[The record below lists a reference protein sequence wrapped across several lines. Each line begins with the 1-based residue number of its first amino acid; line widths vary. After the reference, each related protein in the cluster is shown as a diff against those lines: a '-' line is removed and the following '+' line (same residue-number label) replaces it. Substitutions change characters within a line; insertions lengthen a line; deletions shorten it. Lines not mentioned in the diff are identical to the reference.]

1 MANLKELFP
10 EFYQSKLDM
19 KDLSSESENLLVIDT
34 NYLLDIIQLPT
45 TVSKKYIEALEKVKD
60 NIYIPYL
67 VALEFNFKKSS
78 LKKEKIKKVRKYKN
92 EIEQTVLNIKKK
104 INEIDLVDKEEKENF
119 TSELLKITE
128 NYLSE
133 LTKLVDNRVSSMITK
148 EENELYERLI
158 SVIEN
163 KIGDKYNQKW
173 IDEIESEGEDR
184 YEKNIPPGFNDSSKE
199 DEIDSLRM
207 YGDIKYHRKYGDLI
221 IWKDIIEYSKEYT
234 KMGKKVVFI
243 TNDGKAKQKRDLLYK
258 VDDLT
263 VGPNIHL
270 MNELYMESNKELH
283 ILNNLRFVQ
292 LVNDL
297 SDVEM
302 SKLKKSSEKMYRVKI
317 PHDQIEEERIKLLKK
332 SIENNDY
339 EFGISDDGYLFKK
352 EKNHIDNLYNSAI
365 EDIERKE
372 LRKKYINMMKHD
384 RDIEKYYKMSL
395 LNKLT
400 TSELKD
406 HKQMELWDKDDRSNK
421 MSYDSKSGK
430 LIFNFDDDVDDNF
443 DIEENE

>member
-19 KDLSSESENLLVIDT
+19 KDLSSESENLLVLDT

-45 TVSKKYIEALEKVKD
+45 TVSKKYIEALEKVKE

-78 LKKEKIKKVRKYKN
+78 LKKGKIKKIRKYKN
-92 EIEQTVLNIKKK
+92 EIEQSVVNINKK
-104 INEIDLVDKEEKENF
+104 INEIDLVDKEEKEIF
-119 TSELLKITE
+119 TNELLTMTE
-128 NYLSE
+128 DYLAE
-133 LTKLVDNRVSSMITK
+133 LKKVIDSKVSSMITE

-163 KIGDKYNQKW
+163 KVGNKYSQEW
-173 IDEIESEGEDR
+173 IDEIEKEGEER
-184 YEKNIPPGFNDSSKE
+184 YKQNIPPGFNDSSKE

-207 YGDIKYHRKYGDLI
+207 YGDIKYCRKYGDLI

-258 VDDLT
+258 VDDFT

-332 SIENNDY
+332 SIENNEY

-352 EKNHIDNLYNSAI
+352 EKNHIDNLYNSTI
-365 EDIERKE
+365 EDIERKK
-372 LRKKYINMMKHD
+372 LIKYINMINHGGNHD
-384 RDIEKYYKMSL
+384 RSKEEFYKMYL

-400 TSELKD
+400 ESELKD
-406 HKQMELWDKDDRSNK
+406 YKQMELWDKDDRSNK
-421 MSYDSKSGK
+421 MSYDSESRKF
-430 LIFNFDDDVDDNF
+430 IFNFDD
-443 DIEENE
+443 

>member
-10 EFYQSKLDM
+10 EFYQSKLDI
-19 KDLSSESENLLVIDT
+19 KDLSSESENLLVLDT

-45 TVSKKYIEALEKVKD
+45 TVSKKYIEALEKVKE

-78 LKKEKIKKVRKYKN
+78 LKKGKIKKIRKYKN
-92 EIEQTVLNIKKK
+92 EIEQSVVNIKKK
-104 INEIDLVDKEEKENF
+104 IDEIDLVDKEEKEIF
-119 TSELLKITE
+119 TNEPLKITE
-128 NYLSE
+128 DYLAE
-133 LTKLVDNRVSSMITK
+133 LKKIIDNKVSSMITE

-158 SVIEN
+158 SIIEN
-163 KIGDKYNQKW
+163 KVGNKYSQEW
-173 IDEIESEGEDR
+173 IDKIEKEGEVR
-184 YEKNIPPGFNDSSKE
+184 YEQNIPPGFNDSSKE

-207 YGDIKYHRKYGDLI
+207 YGDIKYCRKYGDLI

-263 VGPNIHL
+263 VGPDIHL
-270 MNELYMESNKELH
+270 MNELYMEANKELH

-317 PHDQIEEERIKLLKK
+317 PRDQIEEERINLLKK
-332 SIENNDY
+332 NIENNEY
-339 EFGISDDGYLFKK
+339 ELGISDDGYLFKK
-352 EKNHIDNLYNSAI
+352 EKNHIDNLYNFAI
-365 EDIERKE
+365 KDIERKE
-372 LRKKYINMMKHD
+372 LIKYFNLIKHD
-384 RDIEKYYKMSL
+384 RDKEEFYKRYL

-400 TSELKD
+400 ESERKD
-406 HKQMELWDKDDRSNK
+406 YKQMELWDNDDRSNK
-421 MSYDSKSGK
+421 ISYDSKSRK
-430 LIFNFDDDVDDNF
+430 FIFNFDDDLEDNF
-443 DIEENE
+443 DNEENE

>member
-19 KDLSSESENLLVIDT
+19 KDLSSESENLLVLDT

-45 TVSKKYIEALEKVKD
+45 TVSKKYIEALEKVKE

-78 LKKEKIKKVRKYKN
+78 LKKGKIKKIRKYKN
-92 EIEQTVLNIKKK
+92 EIEQSVVNINKK
-104 INEIDLVDKEEKENF
+104 INEIDLVDKEEKEIF
-119 TSELLKITE
+119 TNELLTMTE
-128 NYLSE
+128 DYLAE
-133 LTKLVDNRVSSMITK
+133 LKKVIDSKVSSMITE

-163 KIGDKYNQKW
+163 KVGNKYSQEW
-173 IDEIESEGEDR
+173 IDEIEKEGEER
-184 YEKNIPPGFNDSSKE
+184 YKQNIPPGFNDSSKE

-207 YGDIKYHRKYGDLI
+207 YGDIKYCRKYGDLI
-221 IWKDIIEYSKEYT
+221 IWKDIIEYSKEST

-332 SIENNDY
+332 MSMNL
-339 EFGISDDGYLFKK
+339 EFLMMDIYL
-352 EKNHIDNLYNSAI
+352 
-365 EDIERKE
+365 ERK
-372 LRKKYINMMKHD
+372 RI
-384 RDIEKYYKMSL
+384 I
-395 LNKLT
+395 
-400 TSELKD
+400 
-406 HKQMELWDKDDRSNK
+406 
-421 MSYDSKSGK
+421 
-430 LIFNFDDDVDDNF
+430 
-443 DIEENE
+443 

>member
-10 EFYQSKLDM
+10 EFYQSKLNI
-19 KDLSSESENLLVIDT
+19 KDLSSESENLLVLDT

-45 TVSKKYIEALEKVKD
+45 TVSKKYIEALEKVKE

-78 LKKEKIKKVRKYKN
+78 LKKGKIKKIRKYKN
-92 EIEQTVLNIKKK
+92 EIEQSVVNIKKK
-104 INEIDLVDKEEKENF
+104 IDEIDLVDKEEKEIF
-119 TSELLKITE
+119 TNEPLKITE
-128 NYLSE
+128 DYLAE
-133 LTKLVDNRVSSMITK
+133 LKKIIDNKVSSMITE

-158 SVIEN
+158 SIIEN
-163 KIGDKYNQKW
+163 KVGNKYSQEW
-173 IDEIESEGEDR
+173 IDKIEKEGEVR
-184 YEKNIPPGFNDSSKE
+184 YEQNIPPGFNDSSKE

-207 YGDIKYHRKYGDLI
+207 YGDIKYCRKYGDLI

-263 VGPNIHL
+263 VGPDIHL
-270 MNELYMESNKELH
+270 MNELYMEANKELH

-317 PHDQIEEERIKLLKK
+317 PRDQIEEERINLLKK
-332 SIENNDY
+332 NIENDEY
-339 EFGISDDGYLFKK
+339 ELGISDDGYLFKK
-352 EKNHIDNLYNSAI
+352 EKNHIDNLYNFAI
-365 EDIERKE
+365 KDIERKE
-372 LRKKYINMMKHD
+372 LIKYFNMIKHD
-384 RDIEKYYKMSL
+384 RDKEEFYKRYL

-400 TSELKD
+400 ESERKD
-406 HKQMELWDKDDRSNK
+406 YKQMELWDNDDRSNK
-421 MSYDSKSGK
+421 ISYDSKSK
-430 LIFNFDDDVDDNF
+430 KFIFNFDDDLEDNF
-443 DIEENE
+443 DNEENE

>member
-1 MANLKELFP
+1 MANLKDLFP

-19 KDLSSESENLLVIDT
+19 KDLSNKSENLLVLDT

-45 TVSKKYIEALEKVKD
+45 TVSKKYIEALEKVKE

-78 LKKEKIKKVRKYKN
+78 LKKGKIKKIRKYKN
-92 EIEQTVLNIKKK
+92 EIEQLVVNIKKK
-104 INEIDLVDKEEKENF
+104 IDEIDLVDKEEKETF
-119 TSELLKITE
+119 TSDLLTMTEDYLVELKKMID
-128 NYLSE
+128 S
-133 LTKLVDNRVSSMITK
+133 KVSSMITE

-163 KIGDKYNQKW
+163 KIGSKYSQEW
-173 IDEIESEGEDR
+173 IDEIEKEGEER
-184 YEKNIPPGFNDSSKE
+184 YRQNIPPGFNDSSKE
-199 DEIDSLRM
+199 EEIDSVRM
-207 YGDIKYHRKYGDLI
+207 YSDIKYCRKYGDLI

-234 KMGKKVVFI
+234 KMGKKVIFI

-270 MNELYMESNKELH
+270 MNELYMETNRELY

-317 PHDQIEEERIKLLKK
+317 PRDQIEGERIKLLKK
-332 SIENNDY
+332 N
-339 EFGISDDGYLFKK
+339 
-352 EKNHIDNLYNSAI
+352 IDNLYNSSI
-365 EDIERKE
+365 GDVERKE
-372 LRKKYINMMKHD
+372 LRKYINMINHD
-384 RDIEKYYKMSL
+384 RIRNHDRNKEELYKMYL

-400 TSELKD
+400 ESELKD
-406 HKQMELWDKDDRSNK
+406 YKQMELWNKDERSNK
-421 MSYDSKSGK
+421 ISYDSELGK
-430 LIFNFDDDVDDNF
+430 FIFNFDDDLEDNF
-443 DIEENE
+443 DNEENE

>member
-10 EFYQSKLDM
+10 EFYQSKLDI
-19 KDLSSESENLLVIDT
+19 KDLSNESENLLVLDT

-45 TVSKKYIEALEKVKD
+45 TVSKKYIEALEKVKE

-78 LKKEKIKKVRKYKN
+78 LKKGKIKKIRKYKN
-92 EIEQTVLNIKKK
+92 EIEQSVVNIKKK
-104 INEIDLVDKEEKENF
+104 NDEIDLVDKEEKEIF
-119 TSELLKITE
+119 TNELLTMTEDYLAELKKI
-128 NYLSE
+128 
-133 LTKLVDNRVSSMITK
+133 VDSKVSSMITE

-163 KIGDKYNQKW
+163 KVGNKYSQEW
-173 IDEIESEGEDR
+173 IDEIEKQGEER
-184 YEKNIPPGFNDSSKE
+184 YEQNIPPGFNDSSKV

-207 YGDIKYHRKYGDLI
+207 YGDIKYCRKYGDLI
-221 IWKDIIEYSKEYT
+221 IWKDIIGYSKEYA

-270 MNELYMESNKELH
+270 MNELYMEANKELH

-302 SKLKKSSEKMYRVKI
+302 NKLKKSSEKMYKVKI
-317 PHDQIEEERIKLLKK
+317 PHDQIEKERINLMKK
-332 SIENNDY
+332 NIENNEY
-339 EFGISDDGYLFKK
+339 ELGISDDGYLFKK
-352 EKNHIDNLYNSAI
+352 EKNHIDNLYNFAI
-365 EDIERKE
+365 KDIERKE
-372 LRKKYINMMKHD
+372 LKKYINTIIHD
-384 RDIEKYYKMSL
+384 KDIEELYKMYL
-395 LNKLT
+395 LNKLAE
-400 TSELKD
+400 SELKD
-406 HKQMELWDKDDRSNK
+406 YKQTEFYDKDDRSNK
-421 MSYDSKSGK
+421 RSYDSKSRK
-430 LIFNFDDDVDDNF
+430 SIFNFDDDLEENF
-443 DIEENE
+443 DNEENE

>member
-19 KDLSSESENLLVIDT
+19 KDLSSESENLLVLDT

-45 TVSKKYIEALEKVKD
+45 TVSKKYIEALEKVKE

-78 LKKEKIKKVRKYKN
+78 LKKGKIKKIRNYKN
-92 EIEQTVLNIKKK
+92 EIEQSVVNINKK
-104 INEIDLVDKEEKENF
+104 INEIDLVDKEEKEIF
-119 TSELLKITE
+119 TNELLTMTE
-128 NYLSE
+128 DYLAE
-133 LTKLVDNRVSSMITK
+133 LKKVIDNKVSSMITE

-163 KIGDKYNQKW
+163 KVGNKYSQKW
-173 IDEIESEGEDR
+173 IDEIEKEGEER
-184 YEKNIPPGFNDSSKE
+184 YKQNIPPGFNDSSKE

-207 YGDIKYHRKYGDLI
+207 YGDIKYCRKYGDLI

-332 SIENNDY
+332 SIENNEY

-372 LRKKYINMMKHD
+372 LRKYLNVIKHD
-384 RDIEKYYKMSL
+384 RNNEELYKMYL

-400 TSELKD
+400 ESELKD
-406 HKQMELWDKDDRSNK
+406 YKQMELWDKVDRSNK
-421 MSYDSKSGK
+421 VSYDSKSGK
-430 LIFNFDDDVDDNF
+430 FIFNFEDELEDNF
-443 DIEENE
+443 DNEENE

>member
-19 KDLSSESENLLVIDT
+19 KDLSSESENLLVLDT

-45 TVSKKYIEALEKVKD
+45 TVSKKYIEALEKVKE

-78 LKKEKIKKVRKYKN
+78 LKKGKIKKIRKYKN
-92 EIEQTVLNIKKK
+92 EIEQSVVNIKKK
-104 INEIDLVDKEEKENF
+104 IDEIDLVDKEEKEIF
-119 TSELLKITE
+119 TNELLTMTEDYLVELKKI
-128 NYLSE
+128 LDS
-133 LTKLVDNRVSSMITK
+133 KVSSMITE

-158 SVIEN
+158 SVIED
-163 KIGDKYNQKW
+163 KIGNKYSQKW
-173 IDEIESEGEDR
+173 IDEIEKEGEER
-184 YEKNIPPGFNDSSKE
+184 YEQNIPPGFNDSSKE

-207 YGDIKYHRKYGDLI
+207 YGDIKYCRKYGDLI

-270 MNELYMESNKELH
+270 MNELYMEANKEFH

-317 PHDQIEEERIKLLKK
+317 PHDQIEEERIKLLKNM
-332 SIENNDY
+332 ENSEH

-352 EKNHIDNLYNSAI
+352 EKNHMDSLYNSAI

-372 LRKKYINMMKHD
+372 LRKYLNMIKHD
-384 RDIEKYYKMSL
+384 RNKEEFYKMYL

-400 TSELKD
+400 ESERKD
-406 HKQMELWDKDDRSNK
+406 YKQMELWDKDDHSNK
-421 MSYDSKSGK
+421 VSYDSKSGK
-430 LIFNFDDDVDDNF
+430 FIFYFDDDLEDNF
-443 DIEENE
+443 DNEENE

>member
-19 KDLSSESENLLVIDT
+19 KDLSSESENLLVLDT

-45 TVSKKYIEALEKVKD
+45 TVSKKYIEALEKVKE

-78 LKKEKIKKVRKYKN
+78 LKKGKIKKIRKYKN
-92 EIEQTVLNIKKK
+92 EIEQSVVNIKKK
-104 INEIDLVDKEEKENF
+104 IDEIDLVDKEEKEIF
-119 TSELLKITE
+119 TNELLTMTE
-128 NYLSE
+128 DYLAE
-133 LTKLVDNRVSSMITK
+133 LKKAIDSKVSSMITE

-158 SVIEN
+158 SIIEN
-163 KIGDKYNQKW
+163 KVGNKYSQKW
-173 IDEIESEGEDR
+173 IDEIEKEGEER
-184 YEKNIPPGFNDSSKE
+184 YKQNIPPGFNDSSKE
-199 DEIDSLRM
+199 DEIESLRM
-207 YGDIKYHRKYGDLI
+207 YGDIKYCRKYGDFI

-234 KMGKKVVFI
+234 KKGKKVVFI

-332 SIENNDY
+332 SIEIVSMNL
-339 EFGISDDGYLFKK
+339 EFLMMDIYLK
-352 EKNHIDNLYNSAI
+352 
-365 EDIERKE
+365 RK
-372 LRKKYINMMKHD
+372 RI
-384 RDIEKYYKMSL
+384 I
-395 LNKLT
+395 
-400 TSELKD
+400 
-406 HKQMELWDKDDRSNK
+406 
-421 MSYDSKSGK
+421 
-430 LIFNFDDDVDDNF
+430 
-443 DIEENE
+443 

>member
-19 KDLSSESENLLVIDT
+19 KDLSSENENLLVLDT
-34 NYLLDIIQLPT
+34 NYLLDILQLPT
-45 TVSKKYIEALEKVKD
+45 TVSKKYIEALEKVKE

-78 LKKEKIKKVRKYKN
+78 LKKRKIKKIRKYKN
-92 EIEQTVLNIKKK
+92 EIEQSVVNIKKK
-104 INEIDLVDKEEKENF
+104 IDEIDLVDKEEKEIF
-119 TSELLKITE
+119 TDEPLTMTEDYLAELKKVID
-128 NYLSE
+128 S
-133 LTKLVDNRVSSMITK
+133 KVSSMITE

-163 KIGDKYNQKW
+163 KVGNKYSQEW
-173 IDEIESEGEDR
+173 IDEIEKEGEER
-184 YEKNIPPGFNDSSKE
+184 YEQNIPPGFNDSSKE

-207 YGDIKYHRKYGDLI
+207 YGDIKYCRKYGDLI
-221 IWKDIIEYSKEYT
+221 IWKDIIKYSKEYT

-270 MNELYMESNKELH
+270 MNELYMEANKELH

-317 PHDQIEEERIKLLKK
+317 PHDQIEEERINLLKK
-332 SIENNDY
+332 NIKNNEY
-339 EFGISDDGYLFKK
+339 ELGISDDGYLFKK

-365 EDIERKE
+365 KDIERKE
-372 LRKKYINMMKHD
+372 LIKYINMIKHD
-384 RDIEKYYKMSL
+384 RDKEEFYKMYL

-400 TSELKD
+400 ESELKD
-406 HKQMELWDKDDRSNK
+406 YKQMELWDKDDRSNK
-421 MSYDSKSGK
+421 MSYDSKSRK
-430 LIFNFDDDVDDNF
+430 FIFNFDDDLEDNF
-443 DIEENE
+443 DNEENE

>member
-19 KDLSSESENLLVIDT
+19 KDLSSESENLLVLDT

-45 TVSKKYIEALEKVKD
+45 TVSKKYIEALEKVKE

-78 LKKEKIKKVRKYKN
+78 LKKGKIKKIRKYKN
-92 EIEQTVLNIKKK
+92 EIEQSVVNINKK
-104 INEIDLVDKEEKENF
+104 INEIDLVDKEEKEIF
-119 TSELLKITE
+119 TNELLTMTE
-128 NYLSE
+128 DYLAE
-133 LTKLVDNRVSSMITK
+133 LKKVIDSKVSSMITE

-163 KIGDKYNQKW
+163 KVGNKYSQKW
-173 IDEIESEGEDR
+173 IDEIEKEGEER
-184 YEKNIPPGFNDSSKE
+184 YKQNIPPGFNDSSKE

-207 YGDIKYHRKYGDLI
+207 YGDIKYCRKYGDLI

-332 SIENNDY
+332 SIENNEY

-352 EKNHIDNLYNSAI
+352 KKNHIDNLYNSAI

-372 LRKKYINMMKHD
+372 LIKYLNMIKHD
-384 RDIEKYYKMSL
+384 RNNEELYKMYL

-400 TSELKD
+400 ESELKD
-406 HKQMELWDKDDRSNK
+406 YKQMELWDKVDRSNK
-421 MSYDSKSGK
+421 VSYDSKSGK
-430 LIFNFDDDVDDNF
+430 FIFNFDDELEDNF
-443 DIEENE
+443 DNEENE

>member
-1 MANLKELFP
+1 MFTNELLTMTEDYLAELK
-10 EFYQSKLDM
+10 K
-19 KDLSSESENLLVIDT
+19 VID
-34 NYLLDIIQLPT
+34 
-45 TVSKKYIEALEKVKD
+45 SK
-60 NIYIPYL
+60 
-67 VALEFNFKKSS
+67 
-78 LKKEKIKKVRKYKN
+78 
-92 EIEQTVLNIKKK
+92 
-104 INEIDLVDKEEKENF
+104 
-119 TSELLKITE
+119 
-128 NYLSE
+128 
-133 LTKLVDNRVSSMITK
+133 VSSMITE

-163 KIGDKYNQKW
+163 KVGNKYSQKW
-173 IDEIESEGEDR
+173 IDEIEKEGEER
-184 YEKNIPPGFNDSSKE
+184 YKQNIPPGFNDSSKE

-207 YGDIKYHRKYGDLI
+207 YGDIKYCRKYGDLI

-332 SIENNDY
+332 SIENNEY

-372 LRKKYINMMKHD
+372 LRKYINMMKHD
-384 RDIEKYYKMSL
+384 RIHDRNKEEFYKMYL

-400 TSELKD
+400 ESELKD
-406 HKQMELWDKDDRSNK
+406 YKQMELWDKDDHSNR

-430 LIFNFDDDVDDNF
+430 FIFNFDDDLEDNF
-443 DIEENE
+443 DNEENE